1 MAKSDIGSGFNLP
14 LSSLV
19 LYATYI
25 MRTIHVS
32 NRSVLTDLRDLLSMV
47 DPNKNY
53 SVEQTREKNTFKFLS
68 QLVEA
73 RL

>member
-53 SVEQTREKNTFKFLS
+53 SEVSFSISRGSTQRI
-68 QLVEA
+68 
-73 RL
+73 